1 VWQEEVEDVT
11 WETHPGPLSS
21 NQEKAREKVVKRR
34 EKIANLQ
41 KEIDAIQAKEIAQGG
56 LTPGQQAQVQHGE
69 KGRPLTTQWLAWLE
83 KSNEWGE
90 QTDGLSRTGG
100 AKRREASAMVEDF

>member
-1 VWQEEVEDVT
+1 MT
-11 WETHPGPLSS
+11 WETHLGPLTS

-56 LTPGQQAQVQHGE
+56 LTPGQQAQVQHAA
-69 KGRPLTTQWLAWLE
+69 KSRPADQETARMAG
-83 KSNEWGE
+83 K
-90 QTDGLSRTGG
+90 
-100 AKRREASAMVEDF
+100 AKRVCRAD

>member
-11 WETHPGPLSS
+11 WETHLGPLTS
-21 NQEKAREKVVKRR
+21 NQEKAKEKVVKRR

-69 KGRPLTTQWLAWLE
+69 KGRPLTRQWLVWRE
-83 KSNEWGE
+83 RPHEWAE
-90 QTDGLSRTGG
+90 QTAMAVKDGRIKEERS
-100 AKRREASAMVEDF
+100 KRDG